1 MLLRVSQVWE
11 FRAWGTSV
19 KGARA
24 VLLPTRV
31 FGPPSSIEIDQR
43 PDKKFRQGF
52 IGVPATA
59 GMGGGENK
67 QQVSLLASPLPLLR
81 GQQTCFLYGV
91 KGKGMSMGQV
101 GGVA

>member
-1 MLLRVSQVWE
+1 MLLIVSQVWE

-24 VLLPTRV
+24 VLFPTRV

-43 PDKKFRQGF
+43 PDKFRQGF

-59 GMGGGENK
+59 GVGGGENK
-67 QQVSLLASPLPLLR
+67 QQVSLLASSLPQLR
-81 GQQTCFLYGV
+81 GQQACFLYGV
-91 KGKGMSMGQV
+91 KGKGMSIGQA